1 MQDTVAANARLH
13 CVCSISGGHDHI
25 RPVEAKAG
33 VHNKWPGDCP
43 PRHIHRSH
51 PPDTGYEHINHLR
64 DLADLPNAPGQN
76 APDPCINSPRQIL
89 FSRTGQLPLMQYTII
104 VGVLFILPLFLQI
117 VLGYNALQAGIATLP
132 ISVPLLI
139 TTVLA
144 TRLALIASPK
154 RIIQLGQICIGAGIM
169 VIMLTI
175 DAEVTGKELTTGLV
189 LIGIGSGFLASQ
201 ITNFVLSIVPQNKVS
216 EASGIYTT
224 IQNLG
229 RSFGTSVVGTVL
241 IAALAQGAI
250 TLIDESTVLDDTIKM
265 KTENAVET
273 HVRFIS
279 DTELESLMIS
289 TPPNI
294 AQEVVRIN
302 DIASISAIKA
312 ALKAMLVFSII
323 ALLISILLPGQKLLS
338 QDPLQ
343 PS

>member
-1 MQDTVAANARLH
+1 
-13 CVCSISGGHDHI
+13 
-25 RPVEAKAG
+25 
-33 VHNKWPGDCP
+33 
-43 PRHIHRSH
+43 
-51 PPDTGYEHINHLR
+51 
-64 DLADLPNAPGQN
+64 
-76 APDPCINSPRQIL
+76 
-89 FSRTGQLPLMQYTII
+89 MQYTII